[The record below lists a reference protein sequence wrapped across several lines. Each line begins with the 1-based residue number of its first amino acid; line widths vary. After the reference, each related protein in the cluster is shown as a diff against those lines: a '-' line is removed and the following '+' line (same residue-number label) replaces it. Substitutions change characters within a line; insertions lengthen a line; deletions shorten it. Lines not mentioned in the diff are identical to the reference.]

1 MTRRRFSASSAAQL
15 MTCVG
20 SADLANSI
28 PGWVDPVVDEE
39 AGAKGKGHE
48 LHKIFAQIAEYPAAD
63 MRKIAEAV
71 EYVAEIRALR
81 RFNTLIEET
90 RTADWL
96 LSKPQTTVDLCLYV
110 SDEIHILDWKTGK
123 IPVEPTYNHQLL
135 FYAATFLPLAPKA
148 PGVEIHVV
156 QPWADG
162 STSWFAS
169 RNDISKFMLE
179 ALAAEQKILA
189 GDPTRTPS
197 DHCKF
202 CPANPHSRSDK
213 GSPLCPE
220 MMQVLYPPTHDEVAI
235 LAL

>member
-1 MTRRRFSASSAAQL
+1 MARRRFSASSAAQL

-28 PGWVDPVVDEE
+28 PGWVDPVVDEG

-48 LHKIFAQIAEYPAAD
+48 LHKIFAQISEYSAAD
-63 MRKIAEAV
+63 MRNIAEAV
-71 EYVAEIRALR
+71 EYASEIRALR
-81 RFNTLIEET
+81 RFNALIEMTLE
-90 RTADWL
+90 AHWL
-96 LSKPQTTVDLCLYV
+96 QSKPQTTVDLCLYV
-110 SDEIHILDWKTGK
+110 ADEIHILDWKTGK
-123 IPVEPTYNHQLL
+123 IPVDPVHNHQLL
-135 FYAATFLPLAPKA
+135 FYAATFLPFAPKA
-148 PGVEIHVV
+148 PGVYLHVV

-169 RNDISKFMLE
+169 RKDISQFMLE

-189 GDPTRTPS
+189 GAPTRTPS

-202 CPANPHSRSDK
+202 CPANPHSRGDK

-220 MMQVLYPPTHDEVAI
+220 MIQLLYPPFHDEAAI